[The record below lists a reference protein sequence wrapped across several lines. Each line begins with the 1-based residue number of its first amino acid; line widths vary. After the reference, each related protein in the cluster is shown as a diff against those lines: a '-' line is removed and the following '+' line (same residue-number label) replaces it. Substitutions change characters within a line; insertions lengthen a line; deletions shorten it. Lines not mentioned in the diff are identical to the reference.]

1 MKDAGRRVVIVG
13 GGAGGAEL
21 AAALG
26 RQSQRLKMKVSLVD
40 CASQHLWKP
49 RLHEVASG
57 LLGESDDAIPYLAL
71 ARTNGFRFH
80 LGALVGL
87 DANAKTIA
95 IGPVLTARGDT
106 LLSERVLKYDTLV
119 LAFGSDVN
127 DFGIPGVIE
136 HCHVLDN
143 GERALAFQRQLLG
156 EAVKVSEGSNDRL
169 RIGIVGAGATG
180 VELAA
185 ELHRAAAA
193 MHYVGG
199 LMSADNLAVT
209 LIDVAPR
216 VLAGSAP
223 AVSSF
228 ASSAL
233 QQLGVSLRLNDEV
246 TRVTPNG
253 FVLKSGETVPCD
265 LRVWASGI
273 IGRPLAANLKLTLDR
288 SRRIVCD
295 ASLRCTGADD
305 VYAMGD
311 CAAVA
316 NPQTGRPLPATA
328 QVAHQQ
334 AAYLCRRLA
343 QRSSQFSMKAFRYR
357 DRGSLVSLGARS
369 TAGEVPIARR
379 RVWTFN
385 GTLPKFAYLSLQ
397 IMHRAT
403 LIGWRHAVTLMLAD
417 GLRRTVAPPVKLH

>member
-1 MKDAGRRVVIVG
+1 MLDVGHRVVIVG

-26 RQSQRLKMKVSLVD
+26 RQSQRLRMKVSLVD
-40 CASQHLWKP
+40 CASRHLWKP
-49 RLHEVASG
+49 RLHEIASG
-57 LLGESDDAIPYLAL
+57 LLGDSEDAIPYLAL
-71 ARTNGFRFH
+71 AQANSFRFH

-95 IGPVLTARGDT
+95 VGPVLTTRGGT
-106 LLSERVLKYDTLV
+106 LLSHRILKYDTLV
-119 LAFGSDVN
+119 LAFGSEVN
-127 DFGIPGVIE
+127 DFGTPGVRE
-136 HCHVLDN
+136 HCHVLDD
-143 GERALAFQRQLLG
+143 GERALAFQKQLLG
-156 EAVKVSEGSNDRL
+156 EAVKVSDGTNDRL

-185 ELHRAAAA
+185 ELHRAVAE
-193 MHYVGG
+193 MHHVGG
-199 LMSADNLAVT
+199 LMSADKLAVT

-216 VLAGSAP
+216 VLAGGAP

-228 ASSAL
+228 ASTAL
-233 QQLGVSLRLNDEV
+233 QQLGVTLRLNDAV

-253 FVLKSGETVPCD
+253 FVLKSGKTVPCD
-265 LRVWASGI
+265 LRVWASGV
-273 IGRPLAANLKLTLDR
+273 IGRPLAANLKLELDR

-311 CAAVA
+311 CAAVL
-316 NPQTGRPLPATA
+316 NPQSGRSLPATA

-334 AAYLCRRLA
+334 AVYLCRRLA
-343 QRSSQFSMKAFRYR
+343 QSPSQSSMKEFRYR
-357 DRGSLVSLGARS
+357 DRGSLVSLGAQS
-369 TAGEVPIARR
+369 TAGELPIARR

-385 GTLPKFAYLSLQ
+385 GTLPKFAYLALQ

-403 LIGWRHAVTLMLAD
+403 LIGWRRSVMLMLAD
-417 GLRRTVAPPVKLH
+417 GLRRSVAPPVKLH

>member
-1 MKDAGRRVVIVG
+1 MKDAGHRVVIVG

-26 RQSQRLKMKVSLVD
+26 RQSQRLKLKVSLVD

-127 DFGIPGVIE
+127 DFGIPGVRE
-136 HCHVLDN
+136 YCHVLDD
-143 GERALAFQRQLLG
+143 GERAMAFQRQLLG

-199 LMSADNLAVT
+199 LMSADNLVVT

-288 SRRIVCD
+288 SRRIICD

-343 QRSSQFSMKAFRYR
+343 QRPSQFSVKAFRYR
-357 DRGSLVSLGARS
+357 DRGSLVSLGAQS

-403 LIGWRHAVTLMLAD
+403 LIGWRNAVTLMLAD

>member
-334 AAYLCRRLA
+334 AAYLCRRLV

>member
-1 MKDAGRRVVIVG
+1 
-13 GGAGGAEL
+13 
-21 AAALG
+21 
-26 RQSQRLKMKVSLVD
+26 
-40 CASQHLWKP
+40 
-49 RLHEVASG
+49 
-57 LLGESDDAIPYLAL
+57 
-71 ARTNGFRFH
+71 
-80 LGALVGL
+80 
-87 DANAKTIA
+87 
-95 IGPVLTARGDT
+95 
-106 LLSERVLKYDTLV
+106 
-119 LAFGSDVN
+119 
-127 DFGIPGVIE
+127 
-136 HCHVLDN
+136 
-143 GERALAFQRQLLG
+143 
-156 EAVKVSEGSNDRL
+156 
-169 RIGIVGAGATG
+169 
-180 VELAA
+180 
-185 ELHRAAAA
+185 

-199 LMSADNLAVT
+199 LMPADNLAVT